1 MNITYLLG
9 AGASANA
16 IPTVENMPQAI
27 NNTIGTLKQF
37 NTHNVIQEEGI
48 VKKLV
53 QGAETHTEELKPIL
67 EDLEWLYHQSLKHAS
82 IDTAA
87 KKFFILDDKNSL
99 RKLKKSISLF
109 FLFQQII

>member
-67 EDLEWLYHQSLKHAS
+67 EDAQY
-82 IDTAA
+82 
-87 KKFFILDDKNSL
+87 
-99 RKLKKSISLF
+99 KSIYIMQSMINS
-109 FLFQQII
+109 FLQAMGLNCVALRLIHLLGQI